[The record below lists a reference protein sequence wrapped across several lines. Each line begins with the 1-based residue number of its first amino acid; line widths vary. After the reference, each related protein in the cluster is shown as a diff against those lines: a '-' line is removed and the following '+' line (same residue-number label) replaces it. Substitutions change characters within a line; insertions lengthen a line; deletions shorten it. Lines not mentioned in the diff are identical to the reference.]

1 MLFVVRCRCDLL
13 IISIKQVHMVRKKE
27 KWYLPSPAQNSV
39 GIILMQRRGD
49 TEGTSVCLG
58 SFKELLVEA
67 RATSA
72 HTRVQCHRTAPEP
85 TLHQAPR
92 TEANSTSSLNKAA
105 ETRAPVRHGTFL
117 SSSGSH
123 SKDLVS
129 FSLVANFSC
138 IIINLRLSV
147 SSL

>member
-13 IISIKQVHMVRKKE
+13 IISIKQAHMVRKKE

-58 SFKELLVEA
+58 SFRELLAEA

-92 TEANSTSSLNKAA
+92 TKANSTSSLNKAA
-105 ETRAPVRHGTFL
+105 ETHELRFDTGHSSAPLAAIPRT
-117 SSSGSH
+117 SYY
-123 SKDLVS
+123 
-129 FSLVANFSC
+129 
-138 IIINLRLSV
+138 SV
-147 SSL
+147 LWLISPA